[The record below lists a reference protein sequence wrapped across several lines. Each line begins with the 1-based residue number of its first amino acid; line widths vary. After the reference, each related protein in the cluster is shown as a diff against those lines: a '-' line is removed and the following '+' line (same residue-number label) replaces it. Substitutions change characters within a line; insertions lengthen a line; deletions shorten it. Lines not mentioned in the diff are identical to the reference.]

1 MPPSFPLLLYI
12 YIYIYLN
19 GALFIHLPFLLHPL
33 SLPSRHRMLFLYYD
47 KDADGSTK
55 TDCDGHKANWFIS
68 QTRPSETATEDLD
81 GDGTC
86 NYEVRCTRSLCPF
99 ARVPVCP
106 CALVPVCPVAV
117 AVFRV
122 SKTGHPRT
130 FVRRK
135 RPLNGPRER
144 HAFTDTCQ
152 TTMNFTTFVC
162 NKQKKGSYFG
172 RGRADTASIGI
183 VEGVRQHPTG
193 IYFILEDPDR
203 SATSLGGRSAAVP
216 LASPLKLHCVFV
228 C

>member
-1 MPPSFPLLLYI
+1 MPPSFPLLIYI

-106 CALVPVCPVAV
+106 CALVPLCPCAL
-117 AVFRV
+117 
-122 SKTGHPRT
+122 SL
-130 FVRRK
+130 
-135 RPLNGPRER
+135 PLS
-144 HAFTDTCQ
+144 
-152 TTMNFTTFVC
+152 FVC
-162 NKQKKGSYFG
+162 LKPATPAHLCVE
-172 RGRADTASIGI
+172 RGPSTDPERGTHSLTRAKP
-183 VEGVRQHPTG
+183 Q
-193 IYFILEDPDR
+193 
-203 SATSLGGRSAAVP
+203 
-216 LASPLKLHCVFV
+216 
-228 C
+228 

>member
-1 MPPSFPLLLYI
+1 
-12 YIYIYLN
+12 
-19 GALFIHLPFLLHPL
+19 
-33 SLPSRHRMLFLYYD
+33 MLFLYYD

-99 ARVPVCP
+99 ARVPLCP
-106 CALVPVCPVAV
+106 CALVPVCPVSA

-162 NKQKKGSYFG
+162 NKQKKAVTLGADVQIPPASASWRVYGSIPPVFISYS
-172 RGRADTASIGI
+172 RTLIG
-183 VEGVRQHPTG
+183 VPLPLAGGVRQCHWRHPLRYT
-193 IYFILEDPDR
+193 
-203 SATSLGGRSAAVP
+203 
-216 LASPLKLHCVFV
+216 V
-228 C
+228 CLCADVRTIPT